1 MRDEL
6 QAGSLAVGD
15 AWVARVRRDLRK
27 DNRAPAGGWP
37 GTMREAR
44 AVTYAHFTADDTRQ
58 RYGTLSAAEFESVAR
73 AAYDHARKEW
83 LRCASA
89 DEEEGDS

>member
-1 MRDEL
+1 MRDDL
-6 QAGSLAVGD
+6 QASSLAVGD

-27 DNRAPAGGWP
+27 DNRAAAGGWP

-44 AVTYAHFTADDTRQ
+44 AVTYAHFTAADVIR
-58 RYGTLSAAEFESVAR
+58 RYGALSAADLELAAR
-73 AAYDHARKEW
+73 AAYDHARKQW
-83 LRCASA
+83 LAYASV